1 MKGAVVRLGVLTP
14 HAAAGPEEEF
24 PAMAPG
30 RLVTRVVRV
39 AAAAGAA
46 DAAGGPPPPG
56 AARQLTGPPLLDEA
70 AADLAAGADAVQ
82 AIGFASTSTGYAIGF
97 DGESALV
104 GRLSRRA
111 RVPVTGTGPAAVAA
125 LRVLGVERVALVH
138 PPWFD
143 ADVNALGAEYFRSQG
158 LDVVFSASAG
168 LVPDPPRIEAGA
180 VVDWVSRH
188 VPDTAEAVYLG
199 GNGFRTVAAVEA
211 LEAGLGRPVLTA
223 NQVLLWSLLA
233 LAGATSPVTGYG
245 RLFTY
250 GYPSA

>member
-1 MKGAVVRLGVLTP
+1 MAGEALRLGVLTP
-14 HAAAGPEEEF
+14 HAATGPEEEF

-39 AAAAGAA
+39 TAVTAAA
-46 DAAGGPPPPG
+46 DPAGGPPPPT
-56 AARQLTGPPLLDEA
+56 AARLLTEPPLLDDA
-70 AADLAAGADAVQ
+70 AERLAAEGAVD

-97 DGESALV
+97 DGDSTLV
-104 GRLSRRA
+104 RRLSRRA
-111 RVPVTGTGPAAVAA
+111 GVPVAATGPAAVLA
-125 LRVLGVERVALVH
+125 LRVLEVNRIALVH

-143 ADVNALGAEYFRSQG
+143 REVSESGAEYFRSQG
-158 LDVVFSASAG
+158 VDVVSSTPAG
-168 LVPDPPRIEAGA
+168 LVPDPPRIEAAA
-180 VVDWVSRH
+180 VTDWVSRH

-233 LAGATSPVTGYG
+233 LAGATIRVTGYG
-245 RLFTY
+245 QLFTRRH
-250 GYPSA
+250 PPA